1 MCGDGTNDA
10 PALRQAQM
18 GIAVSTATDVAKA
31 AASVVLTE
39 PGLGGIVACIKEGR
53 SAFQRVL
60 TYTLTILI
68 NKWVTLLV
76 LGAGLIIT
84 GHAVLTP
91 LLQALSM
98 LTNDFVT
105 MARAADRAQPSPYPN
120 AWRVR
125 DLTFAA
131 VPLGSF
137 KLVYLVAVLGVGWY
151 GLRLN
156 PGEMQTLT
164 FTMLVFAGQGN
175 VYVLRTHGRLWNSR
189 PKPIM
194 LLASF
199 CDVLLVAAL
208 ATGGVMMSPLPIKVI
223 ALLAATTIVFT
234 LAMDSIK
241 LVVYARLRID

>member
-1 MCGDGTNDA
+1 
-10 PALRQAQM
+10 
-18 GIAVSTATDVAKA
+18 
-31 AASVVLTE
+31 
-39 PGLGGIVACIKEGR
+39 
-53 SAFQRVL
+53 
-60 TYTLTILI
+60 
-68 NKWVTLLV
+68 V
-76 LGAGLIIT
+76 LGAGLMIT

-91 LLQALSM
+91 LLQAISM

-105 MARAADRAQPSPYPN
+105 MARAADRARPSPYPN

-125 DLTFAA
+125 NLTFAA

-137 KLVYLVAVLGVGWY
+137 RLLYLVAVLGVGWY

-164 FTMLVFAGQGN
+164 FTMLAFAGQGN
-175 VYVLRTHGRLWNSR
+175 VYILREHGRLWSSR
-189 PKPIM
+189 PAPIM

-199 CDVLLVAAL
+199 CDVALVAAL
-208 ATGGVMMSPLPIKVI
+208 AAGGFLMSPLPITVI

-241 LVVYARLRID
+241 LAVYAHLRID